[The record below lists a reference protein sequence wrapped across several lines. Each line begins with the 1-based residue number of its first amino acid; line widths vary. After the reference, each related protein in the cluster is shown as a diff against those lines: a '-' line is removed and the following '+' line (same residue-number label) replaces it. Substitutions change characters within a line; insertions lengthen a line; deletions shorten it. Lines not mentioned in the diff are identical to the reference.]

1 MLLQY
6 NTHTEIHMKQ
16 PKTTLENHILK
27 ETLIKTLFD
36 LINVPLTNSC
46 LHFFEYC

>member
-16 PKTTLENHILK
+16 PKTALENYMLK
-27 ETLIKTLFD
+27 ETLIKTLSD

-46 LHFFEYC
+46 LHLLEYC

>member
-16 PKTTLENHILK
+16 PKTTLENPILK

-36 LINVPLTNSC
+36 LIDVPLTNSC
-46 LHFFEYC
+46 LVSAK